1 MGDIRPL
8 AEGAMGDLW
17 LVAYATADGAVDVL
31 AYRYRRTPAQV
42 LPKGAP
48 IAAGIAL
55 GACAWSGRLRGDTW
69 LSTVGE
75 PNERLSKGAAAWLAR
90 EVPRG

>member
-1 MGDIRPL
+1 
-8 AEGAMGDLW
+8 
-17 LVAYATADGAVDVL
+17 
-31 AYRYRRTPAQV
+31 V

-69 LSTVGE
+69 LSTTGE
-75 PNERLSKGAAAWLAR
+75 PNERLLKGAATWLAR
-90 EVPRG
+90 EVSRG